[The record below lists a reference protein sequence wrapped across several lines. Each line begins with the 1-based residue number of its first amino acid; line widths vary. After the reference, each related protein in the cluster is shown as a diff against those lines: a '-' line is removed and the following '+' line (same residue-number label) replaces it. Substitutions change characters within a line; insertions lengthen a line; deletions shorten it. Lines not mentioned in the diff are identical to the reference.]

1 MQSTFPYRLKSA
13 RIQRGLTQ
21 EELGR
26 AIGVSKQAISQY
38 EHGRKKPNSRTLVAL
53 ARYLNKPAAYFLRPV
68 IAPLDQVEFRK
79 KAKLKGKKLA
89 IVKANILDRLEPY
102 LELEDILQ
110 LDIPFQNPLADFP
123 VQSVED
129 AERAADHLRQAWNIG
144 SNPIPNSLEMLEDVG
159 VKVVEVDA
167 DLLFDGLSTWI
178 RQNIPVIVLNQQMD
192 VLRKRFTTMHELGH
206 LLLQLPNDAD
216 HSFKE
221 NVCNRFAGAM
231 LIPAAELIKELGEKR
246 NHLILSELVAVKE
259 YFGISLAALV
269 YRCRDL
275 EIFSNAL
282 SKRFWKWRSQNPD
295 LKKENGFG
303 TYAGV
308 EHSNR
313 FAQLLYKALAEDIIS
328 LSKAAGLS
336 QQSIQELQQ
345 KHELI

>member
-1 MQSTFPYRLKSA
+1 MQSTFSYRLKSA

-53 ARYLNKPAAYFLRPV
+53 ARYLNKPAAYFLRPA

-79 KAKLKGKKLA
+79 KAKLQGKKLA
-89 IVKANILDRLEPY
+89 IIKTNILDRLEPY
-102 LELEDILQ
+102 LELEDIL
-110 LDIPFQNPLADFP
+110 LMDTPFQNPLADFL

-144 SNPIPNSLEMLEDVG
+144 SNPIPNSLEMLEDAG
-159 VKVVEVDA
+159 IKVVEIDA
-167 DLLFDGLSTWI
+167 DLHFDGLSTWV
-178 RQNIPVIVLNQQMD
+178 RQNIPVIVLNQQLD
-192 VLRKRFTTMHELGH
+192 VLRKRFTAMHELGH
-206 LLLQLPNDAD
+206 LLLQLPDKAD
-216 HSFKE
+216 HSCKE
-221 NVCNRFAGAM
+221 KVCNRFAGAM
-231 LIPAAELIKELGEKR
+231 LLPAAELRKELGEKR
-246 NHLILSELVAVKE
+246 NQLILSELIAIKE

-275 EIFSNAL
+275 EIFPEAL
-282 SKRFWKWRSQNPD
+282 SKRFWKWRNQNPD

-336 QQSIQELQQ
+336 QLPIEELKQ
-345 KHELI
+345 KYVLI